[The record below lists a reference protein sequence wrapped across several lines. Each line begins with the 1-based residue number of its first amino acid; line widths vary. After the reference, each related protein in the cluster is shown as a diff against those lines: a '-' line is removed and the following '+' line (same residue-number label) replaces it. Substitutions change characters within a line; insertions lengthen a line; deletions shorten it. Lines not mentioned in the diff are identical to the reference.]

1 MLFPL
6 DGLADSFQREGED
19 GSGIS
24 NPCPLAND
32 VVRFVWNLWIVF
44 MKQALIEILS
54 PSLNWNILCAYSLNL
69 FNFFLLIH
77 YQNAQCINALS

>member
-1 MLFPL
+1 MDTNPVLSSL

-19 GSGIS
+19 GSGIP

-44 MKQALIEILS
+44 MKQTLFEILT
-54 PSLNWNILCAYSLNL
+54 
-69 FNFFLLIH
+69 
-77 YQNAQCINALS
+77 QV